1 MRDKKNVLQNR
12 IRALRE
18 KEDRV
23 DAVLTRIED
32 QQSEQQRRLDFLLD
46 KK

>member
-23 DAVLTRIED
+23 DEVLQRIDE
-32 QQSEQQRRLDFLLD
+32 QQSE
-46 KK
+46 